1 MSTALFLRVRT
12 RGALY
17 ERTNLDLYQYNPNNS
32 LKTKHNSNIIITN
45 ITKQEICQK
54 NNIRNK

>member
-17 ERTNLDLYQYNPNNS
+17 ERTNLDLYNPNNS

-54 NNIRNK
+54 NNL

>member
-17 ERTNLDLYQYNPNNS
+17 ERTKDLYQYNPNNS

-54 NNIRNK
+54 NNL